1 MSSIPIHASGNH
13 LLDDLSPKHCRSI
26 TAACERVDLN
36 FGQIVCEKERLLAHV
51 YFPLSAVISNVADVS
66 KHPALGIV
74 QIGSEGMLGA
84 TLILGVKAAPLRGV
98 VHVPGVALRMD
109 VKSFQAFLREVPALH
124 LVLGRYLYV
133 LLEQFAQTAACT
145 RFHEVETRLV
155 RWLLLTHDRTHADH
169 FHLTHQLLADMLGV
183 QRSAVTI
190 AAGILQDKNLISY
203 SRGEITI
210 MNRAGLEAICCA
222 CYDMVA
228 ADHQRL
234 IA

>member
-1 MSSIPIHASGNH
+1 MSSIPTHAPGNR
-13 LLDDLSPKHCRSI
+13 LLDELSPRHCRSI
-26 TAACERVDLN
+26 TAACERVELN
-36 FGQIVCEKERLLAHV
+36 FGQILCEKDRLLTHV
-51 YFPLSAVISNVADVS
+51 YFPLTAVISTVAEVS

-74 QIGSEGMLGA
+74 QVGSEGMLGA
-84 TLILGVKAAPLRGV
+84 TLILGVKTACLRGI
-98 VHVPGVALRMD
+98 VHVPGMALRME
-109 VKSFQAFLREVPALH
+109 VRSFHAFLREVPALH
-124 LVLGRYLYV
+124 LALGRYLYV
-133 LLEQFAQTAACT
+133 LMEEFAQTAACT

-155 RWLLLTHDRTHADH
+155 RWLLLTHDRTRADH

-190 AAGILQDKNLISY
+190 AAGVLQEKHLISY

-222 CYDMVA
+222 CYDVMET
-228 ADHQRL
+228 DNQRL